1 MPLNVR
7 IRPACDTDIIIAG
20 GGPAGSATAIHLARA
35 GIGVIVLE
43 KARFPR
49 DKICGDFV
57 GPVGLVELDALGV
70 GRSHV
75 CREAAKIHRAALF
88 CDGEPLIEHDFPGFD
103 GLPRFGR
110 MIARRELDHVIIEQA
125 ANHGA
130 RIIWGAE
137 LRTFKADDHGVGVH
151 FLNNGRFGSLRG
163 RLLIGADGSLSRVAR
178 LLRGHGLRSS
188 DRITAVRTYAVGLR
202 RQAAP
207 AELYFNSSSF
217 PGYCWCFPM
226 SKGRANVG
234 LGMAS
239 EMWPRPGLNLKTR
252 LRSFIETDPALAR
265 FLEGARLEL
274 PIRGW
279 PLATYNPRLANIGP
293 RVMLTGDAAGLIN
306 PLNGEGI
313 QYALLSGR
321 LAAAVALDCLKQ
333 DDLSAAALR
342 PYDQMLKQQLGYD
355 MALGRMIVQLIR
367 NRALNPV
374 WLSALRI
381 ITRQA
386 EKDPAYARLAGGI
399 LSGAVP
405 ARHALGLTVLG
416 GTAMG
421 AIDNIVVSPIIKSL
435 REPGSMLSA
444 GVAASAAGLRMLA
457 TLLDHP
463 SHSLTWFGGVAARA
477 LELGHY
483 ALGDGRLRKGIIAPS

>member
-1 MPLNVR
+1 M
-7 IRPACDTDIIIAG
+7 
-20 GGPAGSATAIHLARA
+20 
-35 GIGVIVLE
+35 GVIVLE

-70 GRSHV
+70 GRSPV
-75 CREAAKIHRAALF
+75 CQEAAKIHCAALF
-88 CDGEPLIEHDFPGFD
+88 CDGEPLIEHDFPSFNA
-103 GLPRFGR
+103 LPRFGR
-110 MIARRELDHVIIEQA
+110 VIARRDLDHVLVEQA
-125 ANHGA
+125 ARSGA
-130 RIIWGAE
+130 KIISGAE
-137 LRTFKADDHGVGVH
+137 LRDFKADDDGVSVR
-151 FLNNGRFGSLRG
+151 FLKSGRPASFRG

-178 LLRGHGLRSS
+178 LLRGHGLRSQ
-188 DRITAVRTYAVGLR
+188 DRITAVRAYAVDLR
-202 RQAAP
+202 RPAAR

-226 SKGRANVG
+226 GKGRANIG

-239 EMWPRPGLNLKTR
+239 GMWPRPGLRLKTR
-252 LRSFIETDPALAR
+252 LRSFIQTDPALAW
-265 FLEGARLEL
+265 FLEGARLES

-279 PLATYNPRLANIGP
+279 PLATYNPLLANVGH

-321 LAAAVALDCLKQ
+321 LAAAAALDCLKQ
-333 DDLSAAALR
+333 DDLSAAALMR
-342 PYDQMLKQQLGYD
+342 YDETLKQQLGSD

-367 NRALNPV
+367 NRAFNPV

-386 EKDPAYARLAGGI
+386 GKDPAYARLAGGI
-399 LSGAVP
+399 LAGAVP

-416 GTAMG
+416 GTAIG
-421 AIDNIVVSPIIKSL
+421 AIDSLVVNPLINFL
-435 REPGSMLSA
+435 RQPGSLLIEGA
-444 GVAASAAGLRMLA
+444 AASAAGLRMLA
-457 TLLDHP
+457 SLLDHP
-463 SHSLTWFGGVAARA
+463 ANSISWFGGVAARA
-477 LELGHY
+477 LELGHHV
-483 ALGDGRLRKGIIAPS
+483 LGDGRPK